1 MPRVPTLSGPS
12 VAPSLGPQNNFR
24 PTLTPE
30 AASLP
35 GRQLQQ
41 QGQTLERA
49 ASNTGDMFL
58 QAAEQANRVRAIE
71 ATNQAKSAAQRLM
84 FDKDQGFINQKGS
97 AAIYRKSGTVLPDE
111 YGGLLDEEIAKIG
124 EGLTNPQQRQ
134 LFQEQ
139 AANLSMSFRENAQRH
154 FLTEFNNY
162 QKSVHEG
169 RISIASQT
177 IALNAGDS
185 KQVDEAIND
194 IKASTFELGKQA
206 GLSPEQVEIAALN
219 ATSGA
224 HRDALMKALD
234 EDQTAFA
241 QKYFDKYKG
250 QMTADDQRDLE
261 KVLTEQNDLG
271 MAQKAADAAVGG
283 SAVGGVPMN
292 PRSSDLAFDVAVYQE
307 SRGQQ
312 FDKSGKP
319 LGSSAGAIGI
329 AQVMEPTGP
338 EAARLAGLP
347 WDRQRWLTDKN
358 YNYRIGKAY
367 FDKQLRDFGSIEKA
381 WAAYNG
387 GPGALRAAIRAGGD
401 NWLARMPK
409 ETRDYVAINS
419 KRLADKEGS
428 TPTQKYVT
436 EQETIDRALEY
447 QTATHGPPTPKLR
460 ALITQEASAR
470 WRREDQA
477 NKQREDENTTA
488 ALQAVAAAGGDVS
501 RVAPSVLSRVPAAK
515 LSLVTGF
522 GKDLQNN
529 VRAANPNLPVL
540 YFDLTS
546 NPAKLR
552 DMDDSQFFALSGQM
566 PDSDFRQLTHQ
577 RAELRNPSDSAG
589 GKANVIDTAA
599 VSRALN
605 PQLEIMGISS
615 SPAAKDKEGKA
626 RVGAIQLVVDRAIL
640 KRQAEVGRQLFDNE
654 IGDLVD
660 NLLARTYTTENT
672 NMFGQRTGKTTT
684 KPVVQMK
691 VQDIPPTRLKRIED
705 NLKRRTGQK
714 PTDEET
720 IYQFLL
726 EEIKLVP
733 TR

>member
-1 MPRVPTLSGPS
+1 MPRVPTLNGPS

-271 MAQKAADAAVGG
+271 MAYAAVDAA
-283 SAVGGVPMN
+283 A
-292 PRSSDLAFDVAVYQE
+292 
-307 SRGQQ
+307 GQ
-312 FDKSGKP
+312 
-319 LGSSAGAIGI
+319 I
-329 AQVMEPTGP
+329 V
-338 EAARLAGLP
+338 EAAAATILPEQAGKKWTAAEMAAAVPTLFGKGYRVTSGYRGPDHRLTKANPNSAHARNRAIDIAAPSPEVGRDPAAFNRAVEKFRSLGLNVRAINEYVSP
-347 WDRQRWLTDKN
+347 SKHAT
-358 YNYRIGKAY
+358 
-367 FDKQLRDFGSIEKA
+367 
-381 WAAYNG
+381 G
-387 GPGALRAAIRAGGD
+387 GHWHFEINDAPGAGP
-401 NWLARMPK
+401 ARTRRGATAMP
-409 ETRDYVAINS
+409 
-419 KRLADKEGS
+419 
-428 TPTQKYVT
+428 Q
-436 EQETIDRALEY
+436 QEFIERAL
-447 QTATHGPPTPKLR
+447 TAAGPDITPKQR
-460 ALITQEASAR
+460 QLIEQQASAR
-470 WRREDQA
+470 WSREMQA
-477 NKQREDENTTA
+477 LNQKEDENTLA
-488 ALQAVAAAGGDVS
+488 AMQSLAANGGD
-501 RVAPSVLSRVPAAK
+501 LSRVPPSVLARVPANK
-515 LSLVTGF
+515 LESVTSYGLS
-522 GKDLQNN
+522 LQNN
-529 VRAANPNLPVL
+529 IKAANPNLPVL
-540 YFDLTS
+540 YYDLTS

-552 DMDDSQFFALSGQM
+552 DMDDSTFFALSGQM
-566 PDSDFRQLTHQ
+566 PDSDFRQLTRQ

-589 GKANVIDTAA
+589 GKANVLDTAA
-599 VSRALN
+599 ISRALN
-605 PQLEIMGISS
+605 PQLDIMGIPS

-626 RVGAIQLVVDRAIL
+626 RVGVIQLVVDRAVL
-640 KRQAEVGRQLFDNE
+640 QRQAEVGRQLTDPE